1 MTDYTRYL
9 ERYAALGFNVIPV
22 TAGDKT
28 PAVSSWLTYQ
38 RRLSTDAERALWWQS
53 GIPHSLAV
61 VTGEISG
68 NLAVID
74 CDDMDTARDV
84 IARLPPTMTVQ
95 TGHGMHVYVRLE
107 SARATIGF
115 RLRGKLHHVRCGG
128 AYVVAPP
135 SIHPSGA
142 VYRFVDDLD
151 PVTLAPEAV
160 AEMLEAIGAQ
170 SGATGDVQGPPVAGW
185 VANLLSSR
193 VAEGERH
200 DSFARLAGYLSGKL
214 HMDET
219 CAIMRLWMAAN
230 MDGYENL
237 PEYRN
242 PEHQVRAWYQQRQ

>member
-1 MTDYTRYL
+1 MIDYL
-9 ERYAALGFNVIPV
+9 ARYAALGMNVIPV

-38 RRLSTDAERALWWQS
+38 RRLSTDAERALWWLS

-74 CDDMDTARDV
+74 CDDPDTARDV
-84 IARLPPTMTVQ
+84 VAALPPTMTVQ

-115 RLRGKLHHVRCGG
+115 RLRDKLHHVRCNG

-135 SIHPSGA
+135 SVHPSGA
-142 VYRFVDDLD
+142 VYQFVNDLD
-151 PVTLAPEAV
+151 PVMLAPEAV
-160 AEMLEAIGAQ
+160 AEMLEAVGAQ
-170 SGATGDVQGPPVAGW
+170 TGATMDAREPQQAGW
-185 VANLLSSR
+185 VAELLSSR
-193 VAEGERH
+193 VGEGERH

-219 CAIMRLWMAAN
+219 CAVMRLWMAAN
-230 MDGYENL
+230 VDGYESL
-237 PEYRN
+237 PEYHH
-242 PEHQVRAWYQQRQ
+242 PESQVRAWYQQRQ